1 MLYKR
6 HVPAGPFPLNVNAH
20 RWLCR
25 NAQTDHRQAD
35 AEKYIHILDG
45 LFSEH
50 QKEKF
55 TDRYKLFKV
64 QIKITVVETLKYFIL
79 VFTENKA

>member
-1 MLYKR
+1 MFYKR
-6 HVPAGPFPLNVNAH
+6 HVPAGPFPLNVSAYS
-20 RWLCR
+20 WLCR

-45 LFSEH
+45 LFNEH

-55 TDRYKLFKV
+55 IGRYKLFKV
-64 QIKITVVETLKYFIL
+64 LIKITVVDTLKYFIL